1 MPVAPPPPRLIPLS
15 HLAAFEAAVRLGG
28 FAAAGRADGVTPGA
42 VRAKVRAL
50 ELALGEPLFDAGPTG
65 VVPNPHARALADDLA
80 RAFAGLA
87 RALAPLGAPPLP
99 LGALGAFEAA
109 MQQGGFAAGAE
120 VLGLTPGAV
129 AQQVRR
135 VEGWAG
141 RPLFSRHPRGVTT
154 LPEVAALLPALSRAL
169 AGFASLL
176 AGPSAPVRSAALPA
190 VAQLWLAPR
199 LPALRAALPGV
210 TVSLTALERLP
221 DAKRAPYDL
230 AVFFAD
236 SGGRVLEEDALM
248 PFCAPAL
255 AQGVRRAEDLM
266 RLPFLTDSSWSGDWR
281 SWAAVAAPGLREP
294 RGTAHS
300 LYALAVDEALAGAGV
315 LIGHRALLARHLAAG
330 LLVAPLGPE
339 VPTTRALRLFRLRP
353 LARSSD
359 AARVAVWFQS
369 STGAPPAAVPRAM

>member
-1 MPVAPPPPRLIPLS
+1 MDWDKLRVFHAVASAGSLTHAGDALHLS
-15 HLAAFEAAVRLGG
+15 QSAVSRQI
-28 FAAAGRADGVTPGA
+28 
-42 VRAKVRAL
+42 RAL
-50 ELALGEPLFDAGPTG
+50 EDSLGSTLFHR
-65 VVPNPHARALADDLA
+65 HAR
-80 RAFAGLA
+80 GLI
-87 RALAPLGAPPLP
+87 LTEQGELL
-99 LGALGAFEAA
+99 FEATQA
-109 MQQGGFAAGAE
+109 MVKRLDATAARIRDSENE
-120 VLGLTPGAV
+120 VFGEL
-129 AQQVRR
+129 R
-135 VEGWAG
+135 
-141 RPLFSRHPRGVTT
+141 VTT
-154 LPEVAALLPALSRAL
+154 TT
-169 AGFASLL
+169 GF
-176 AGPSAPVRSAALPA
+176 GT
-190 VAQLWLAPR
+190 LWLAPR

-248 PFCAPAL
+248 PVCAPAL